1 MIHSFNTVRVDG
13 FRDAMD
19 AKSKYA
25 QGEITREAYLEELRS
40 VINDVIERDGRSN
53 F

>member
-25 QGEITREAYLEELRS
+25 QGEITREAYLEELRP
-40 VINDVIERDGRSN
+40 VINAVIERDGRSN